1 VIDWRNI
8 LDWED
13 NKEQAGFRTKVQS
26 VIEAKLPSRY
36 KKMSKEF
43 FKATPYR
50 WAIDRNSDNANER
63 KDAEEWFNSI
73 SEEGWVAP
81 HWPKEFGGGGFSPM
95 EQYIYNAEMARANV
109 PTVGSNVGIGMLGPA
124 LIVHGTDD
132 QKSKFLPPILK
143 GEVVWAQGFSEPGA
157 GSDLASLTT
166 RAVRDG
172 DEFVING
179 QKIWT
184 SHAHYAD
191 NVFMLVRT
199 DADAPKHRGI
209 SMLVMDIK
217 TPGLSVNPIIDMGWG
232 HHLNET
238 FWEDVRIP
246 ADQIVGEENR
256 GWYVGM
262 TLLDNERSNITGAI
276 NLQRQIVDMIQYC
289 SEKDVHKSRIGSFDS
304 VRQEVAERYIESA
317 VMMNFSL
324 RIITIQD
331 AGQVPN
337 YEASIAKMFGS
348 EAAQRTAHTGTK
360 VFGMYSNLWDNED
373 VRSPM
378 ETMFTRDYVRSI
390 PATIAAGSSEIQRNV
405 IATRGLG
412 LPRG

>member
-1 VIDWRNI
+1 LN
-8 LDWED
+8 WED
-13 NKEQAGFRTKVQS
+13 NDNQADFRLKVQS
-26 VIEAKLPSRY
+26 VINNKLPDRY

-43 FKATPYR
+43 YKETPYR
-50 WAIDRNSDNANER
+50 WAKDRNSKKDNEINDAN
-63 KDAEEWFNSI
+63 DWFEAI
-73 SEEGWVAP
+73 SEKGWVAP
-81 HWPKEFGGGGFSPM
+81 HWPKEYGGGGFSPM
-95 EQYIYNAEMARANV
+95 EQYIYNAEMAKSNV

-124 LIVHGTDD
+124 LIVHGTEE
-132 QKSKFLPPILK
+132 QKKRYLPPILK
-143 GEVVWAQGFSEPGA
+143 GDVVWAQGFSEPGA
-157 GSDLASLTT
+157 GSDLAALST
-166 RAVRDG
+166 RATRDG

-191 NVFMLVRT
+191 MVFMLVRT
-199 DADAPKHRGI
+199 DPEAPKHRGI
-209 SMLVMDIK
+209 SMLLMDIN
-217 TPGLSVNPIIDMGWG
+217 TPGITVNPIIDMGWS
-232 HHLNET
+232 HHLNED

-276 NLQRQIVDMIQYC
+276 NLQRQIVQMIDYC
-289 SEKDVHKSRIGSFDS
+289 STNQLNNSRINSYDS
-304 VRQEVAERYIESA
+304 IRQEVAERYIESA

-337 YEASIAKMFGS
+337 HEASVAKMFGS
-348 EAAQRTAHTGTK
+348 EAAQRTARTGTK
-360 VFGMYSNLWDNED
+360 VFGLYSNLWDNED
-373 VRSPM
+373 KRSPM

-390 PATIAAGSSEIQRNV
+390 PGTIAAGSSEIQRNV

>member
-1 VIDWRNI
+1 M
-8 LDWED
+8 DWED
-13 NKEQAGFRTKVQS
+13 NKEQAGFRSKVQS
-26 VIEAKLPSRY
+26 VIESKLPKRY
-36 KKMSKEF
+36 KRMSKEF
-43 FKATPYR
+43 FKATVYR
-50 WAIDRNSDNANER
+50 WAVDRVSENTDER
-63 KDAEEWFNSI
+63 KDASEWFDAI

-95 EQYIYNAEMARANV
+95 EQYIYNAEMAKANV

-132 QKSKFLPPILK
+132 QKNKFLPPILK
-143 GEVVWAQGFSEPGA
+143 GEVVWSQGFSEPGA

-199 DADAPKHRGI
+199 DPDAPKHRGI

-246 ADQIVGEENR
+246 SDQIVGEENR

-276 NLQRQIVDMIQYC
+276 NMQRQIVDMITYC
-289 SEKDVHKSRIGSFDS
+289 SGENTKGRINHFDS
-304 VRQEVAERYIESA
+304 IRQEVADRYIESA

-348 EAAQRTAHTGTK
+348 EAAQRTARTGTK
-360 VFGMYSNLWDNED
+360 VFGLYSNLWNNED
-373 VRSPM
+373 TRSPM

-390 PATIAAGSSEIQRNV
+390 PGTIAAGSSEIQRNV

>member
-1 VIDWRNI
+1 M
-8 LDWED
+8 DWED
-13 NKEQAGFRTKVQS
+13 NKEQAGFRSKVQS
-26 VIEAKLPSRY
+26 VIESKLPKRY
-36 KKMSKEF
+36 KRMSKEF
-43 FKATPYR
+43 FKATVYR
-50 WAIDRNSDNANER
+50 WAVDRVSENTDER
-63 KDAEEWFNSI
+63 KDASEWFDAI

-95 EQYIYNAEMARANV
+95 EQYIYNAEMAKANV

-132 QKSKFLPPILK
+132 QKNKFLPPILK
-143 GEVVWAQGFSEPGA
+143 GEVVWSQGFSEPGA

-199 DADAPKHRGI
+199 DPDAPKHRGF

-246 ADQIVGEENR
+246 SDQIVGEENR

-276 NLQRQIVDMIQYC
+276 NMQRQIVDMITYC
-289 SEKDVHKSRIGSFDS
+289 SGENTKGRINHFDS
-304 VRQEVAERYIESA
+304 IRQEVADRYIESA

-348 EAAQRTAHTGTK
+348 EAAQRTARTGTK
-360 VFGMYSNLWDNED
+360 VFGLYSNLWNNED
-373 VRSPM
+373 ARSPM

-390 PATIAAGSSEIQRNV
+390 PGTIAAGSSEIQRNV

>member
-1 VIDWRNI
+1 M
-8 LDWED
+8 DWED
-13 NKEQAGFRTKVQS
+13 NKEQAGFRSKVQS
-26 VIEAKLPSRY
+26 VIESKLPKRY
-36 KKMSKEF
+36 KRMSKEF
-43 FKATPYR
+43 FKATVYR
-50 WAIDRNSDNANER
+50 WAVDRVSENTDER
-63 KDAEEWFNSI
+63 KDASEWFDAI

-95 EQYIYNAEMARANV
+95 EQYIYNAEMAKANV

-132 QKSKFLPPILK
+132 QKNKFLPPILK
-143 GEVVWAQGFSEPGA
+143 GEVVWSQGFSEPGA

-199 DADAPKHRGI
+199 DPDAPKHRGI

-246 ADQIVGEENR
+246 SDQIVGEENR

-276 NLQRQIVDMIQYC
+276 NMQRQIVDMITYC
-289 SEKDVHKSRIGSFDS
+289 SDEDTKGRINHFDS
-304 VRQEVAERYIESA
+304 IRQEVADRYIESA

-348 EAAQRTAHTGTK
+348 EAAQRTARTGTK
-360 VFGMYSNLWDNED
+360 VFGLYSNLWNNED
-373 VRSPM
+373 SRSPM

-390 PATIAAGSSEIQRNV
+390 PGTIAAGSSEIQRNV

>member
-1 VIDWRNI
+1 M
-8 LDWED
+8 DWED
-13 NKEQAGFRTKVQS
+13 NKEQAGFRSKVQS
-26 VIEAKLPSRY
+26 VIESKLPKRY
-36 KKMSKEF
+36 KRMSKEF
-43 FKATPYR
+43 FKATVYR
-50 WAIDRNSDNANER
+50 WAVDRVSENTDER
-63 KDAEEWFNSI
+63 KDASEWFDAI

-95 EQYIYNAEMARANV
+95 EQYIYNAEMAKANV

-132 QKSKFLPPILK
+132 QKNKFLPPILK
-143 GEVVWAQGFSEPGA
+143 GEVVWSQGFSEPGA

-199 DADAPKHRGI
+199 DPDAPKHRGI

-217 TPGLSVNPIIDMGWG
+217 TPGLSINPIIDMGWG

-246 ADQIVGEENR
+246 SDQIVGEENR

-276 NLQRQIVDMIQYC
+276 NMQRQIVDMITYC
-289 SEKDVHKSRIGSFDS
+289 SGENTKGRINHFDS
-304 VRQEVAERYIESA
+304 IRQEVADRYIESA

-348 EAAQRTAHTGTK
+348 EAAQRTARTGTK
-360 VFGMYSNLWDNED
+360 VFGLYSNLWNNED
-373 VRSPM
+373 TRSPM

-390 PATIAAGSSEIQRNV
+390 PGTIAAGSSEIQRNV

>member
-1 VIDWRNI
+1 M
-8 LDWED
+8 DWED
-13 NKEQAGFRTKVQS
+13 NKEQAGFRGKVQS

-36 KKMSKEF
+36 KRMSKEH

-50 WAIDRNSDNANER
+50 WAVDRVSDNSDER
-63 KDAEEWFNSI
+63 NDAGEWFDAI

-95 EQYIYNAEMARANV
+95 EQYIYNAEMAKANV

-199 DADAPKHRGI
+199 DPDAPKHRGI

-246 ADQIVGEENR
+246 SDQIVGEENR

-276 NLQRQIVDMIQYC
+276 NMQRQILDMITYC
-289 SEKDVHKSRIGSFDS
+289 SSENTKGRINHVDS
-304 VRQEVAERYIESA
+304 IRQEVADRYIESA

-348 EAAQRTAHTGTK
+348 EAAQRTARTGTK
-360 VFGMYSNLWDNED
+360 VFGLYSNLWNNED
-373 VRSPM
+373 ARSPM

-390 PATIAAGSSEIQRNV
+390 PGTIAAGSSEIQRNV